1 MMTKQILSCDWGTTS
16 FRLRLVNVKD
26 GKILAEMNEGRGI
39 AAVHNDWLQSNKP
52 ENDRVS
58 FYKIILQ
65 SYIRKL
71 HGGDLEGVPFIMS
84 GMASSSI
91 GIKELSYSKIPFDLG
106 GDSLNSLNVLKIVSD
121 EECRHDILLVSGL
134 KTNSDVMRGEETMLV
149 GCDFGDNVETL
160 AIFPG
165 THSKHA
171 MVKNKILIDFKTYM
185 TGEIFDLLANKSIL
199 AKSVIKSEGEKFSS
213 VFETGVKEGAAGNL
227 LNTSFHVRT
236 NQLFKTL
243 SPEENYHYLSGL
255 VIGTELKEISATNVN
270 IHLVCGQGLMERYRM
285 ALQILMPNG
294 KLQCHNAD
302 NALIEGHCRLANHF
316 L

>member
-26 GKILAEMNEGRGI
+26 GEILAEINEGRGI

-52 ENDRVS
+52 ENDHVS

-65 SYIRKL
+65 SYIKKL
-71 HGGDLEGVPFIMS
+71 HGGDLEGVPFIIS

-91 GIKELSYSKIPFDLG
+91 GIKELSYSKIPFDLR
-106 GDSLNSLNVLKIVSD
+106 GDRLNVLKIVSD

-171 MVKNKILIDFKTYM
+171 VVKNKTLIDFKSYM

-199 AKSVIKSEGEKFSS
+199 AKSVIKSEDEKFSS

-236 NQLFKTL
+236 NQLFETL

-255 VIGTELKEISATNVN
+255 VIGTELKGISATNVN

-285 ALQILMPNG
+285 ALQILMANG

>member
-16 FRLRLVNVKD
+16 FRLRLVNIKD
-26 GKILAEMNEGRGI
+26 GEILAELKDERGI
-39 AAVHNDWLQSNKP
+39 AAVHNDWLQSNQS

-58 FYKIILQ
+58 FYKRILQ

-71 HGGDLEGVPFIMS
+71 PGADLERVPLIIS

-91 GIKELSYSKIPFDLG
+91 GIKELSYRETPLDLT
-106 GDSLNSLNVLKIVSD
+106 GDSFNIIKIVSD
-121 EECRHDILLVSGL
+121 EEFRHDILLVSGL
-134 KTNSDVMRGEETMLV
+134 KTNNDAMRGEETMLL
-149 GCDFGDNVETL
+149 GCDFGDSIETL

-171 MVKNKILIDFKTYM
+171 TVKNNTVIDIKTYM

-199 AKSVIKSEGEKFSS
+199 SKSVIKSEDEKYNSI
-213 VFETGVKEGAAGNL
+213 FETGVKEGAVGNL
-227 LNTSFHVRT
+227 LNISFHVRT
-236 NQLFKTL
+236 SQLFKTL

-255 VIGTELKEISATNVN
+255 VIGTELKEISATNAP
-270 IHLVCGQGLMERYRM
+270 IHLVCSQGLMDRYQV
-285 ALQILMPNG
+285 ALQILRANG

-302 NALIEGHCRLANHF
+302 NALIEGHCKLASHF